1 MRLGLGRSFLTGYFA
16 FGTGHW
22 RQHGL
27 RALQT
32 NLCVSLI
39 SLNQSLVKLESQPLL
54 LLVAKL
60 VS

>member
-27 RALQT
+27 RAPQT
-32 NLCVSLI
+32 NLWASQI
-39 SLNQSLVKLESQPLL
+39 SLNWSLVKLESQPLL
-54 LLVAKL
+54 FLVAKL